1 MAILVTGNT
10 FATNDQVTATKLNN
24 VANAATFASGAVD
37 DSTTQLSGGA
47 IIVKDAGVTLAKLA
61 TSAYEAGSWTP
72 SIGGTATYTT
82 QLGRYTKIGRI
93 VHIEG
98 RLVINSI
105 GVGASTSAIAGLPY
119 AAAAATGGVVSFWAS
134 AANVPV
140 FASCYTNSSSLILS
154 GLTAG
159 SANITTNF
167 PMLGSSTDIIFSISY
182 SV

>member
-10 FATNDQVTATKLNN
+10 FATNDQVTAIKLNN
-24 VANAATFASGAVD
+24 IANAATFASGAVD

-47 IIVKDAGVTLAKLA
+47 IIVKDAGISLAKLG
-61 TSAYEAGSWTP
+61 TTAYETGSWTP

-98 RLVINSI
+98 RLTINAI
-105 GVGASTSAIAGLPY
+105 GTGSTSAIAGLPY
-119 AAAAATGGVVSFWAS
+119 AAPAATGGVVSYWAS
-134 AANVPV
+134 AANAPV

-167 PMLGSSTDIIFSISY
+167 PMLGSSTDIIFSVSY